1 MWLVLLARLAD
12 FSRPRLGEGEGER
25 EATAEL
31 KGESEESFWLRPGW
45 REGERARDI
54 RDGLV
59 GLEFANESETA
70 RRRAWLCAGMKL
82 AS

>member
-1 MWLVLLARLAD
+1 MLLARLAD
-12 FSRPRLGEGEGER
+12 LSRPRLGEGEGER
-25 EATAEL
+25 EVTAEL
-31 KGESEESFWLRPGW
+31 KGESLESVWFRFGW

-70 RRRAWLCAGMKL
+70 RRRAWLCAGLEL
-82 AS
+82 AL